1 MVSRYHPL
9 GERPLFG
16 ARLRYLVRCGD
27 QWVGALGFS
36 ASSFQVASRD
46 EYIGWS
52 TAARKANLQEVVNN
66 SRFLVRPM
74 VRVENLG
81 SYVLTLATRR
91 LARDWQRRHGY
102 RPLLVETYVDKHRP
116 GTSYRAAGWKEVG
129 RTSGRGRQDASR
141 TNVGT
146 SKRIFV
152 HPLVAGWQRRL
163 CREPPSK
170 RHVSCDKLPKAS
182 RDDARWVE
190 RELGDA
196 PFRDPRLT
204 RRLVALVKDFWAK
217 PEGSVLQACDS
228 VRAKVKAAYRF
239 MDNKNV
245 TMDKILRPHYG
256 STVTRIGDWG
266 TEQLSENR
274 RSGKPVVLA
283 IQDTTTITYRDRPAA
298 RGLGYINSPDDNA
311 RGFLVH
317 DTLALTSNGL
327 PLGLLDVQSWARDDE
342 QFGSKNGRKN
352 RAIEEKESNK
362 WLMSYEAVAQA
373 QRLLPNVTLVSTGD
387 REGDVFELFAL
398 AASRQDH
405 PELLVRAEHDRWVEL
420 AGRRQKLWEAVEG
433 TPPRAESDTYVPRR
447 SARGNRAEQKA
458 RETTLEIRYAEVA
471 LLPPQNN
478 AAARREGSLPIW
490 AVHAKEKAAPSDAEP
505 LEWMLL
511 TTLSITSPEDAI
523 EKIQWYVRRF
533 QIEVYHKIIKSGC
546 NIEARQNRRVERLQ
560 NALALDMIVA
570 WRIMYLMAM
579 GRTVPNLP
587 CTVILDDHEWK
598 ALHAFVH
605 KTTETPIEAPSMNAA
620 IRMAASLGGFL
631 GRRCDGEPGVK
642 ALWKGMTRLEDIASS
657 WLIFGPRLP
666 TDALAKSS
674 TTTT

>member
-1 MVSRYHPL
+1 
-9 GERPLFG
+9 
-16 ARLRYLVRCGD
+16 
-27 QWVGALGFS
+27 
-36 ASSFQVASRD
+36 
-46 EYIGWS
+46 
-52 TAARKANLQEVVNN
+52 
-66 SRFLVRPM
+66 
-74 VRVENLG
+74 
-81 SYVLTLATRR
+81 
-91 LARDWQRRHGY
+91 
-102 RPLLVETYVDKHRP
+102 
-116 GTSYRAAGWKEVG
+116 
-129 RTSGRGRQDASR
+129 
-141 TNVGT
+141 
-146 SKRIFV
+146 
-152 HPLVAGWQRRL
+152 
-163 CREPPSK
+163 
-170 RHVSCDKLPKAS
+170 
-182 RDDARWVE
+182 
-190 RELGDA
+190 
-196 PFRDPRLT
+196 LT
-204 RRLVALVKDFWAK
+204 RRLVALVKDFWAR

-239 MDNKNV
+239 MDNKNA
-245 TMDKILRPHYG
+245 TMDRILRPHYG
-256 STVTRIGDWG
+256 STVARISDWG
-266 TEQLSENR
+266 AEQISGNSS
-274 RSGKPVVLA
+274 SGKPVVLA

-298 RGLGYINSPDDNA
+298 RGLGYINNPDDNA

-342 QFGSKNGRKN
+342 QFGSKNERKN
-352 RAIEEKESNK
+352 RPIEEKESNK

-373 QRLLPNVTLVSTGD
+373 QRLLPNVTLVNTGD

-420 AGRRQKLWEAVEG
+420 AGRRKKLWEAVEG

-447 SARGNRAEQKA
+447 SARGNRAAQKA
-458 RETTLEIRYAEVA
+458 RETTLEIRFAEVA

-478 AAARREGSLPIW
+478 ATARREGPLTIS
-490 AVHAKEKAAPSDAEP
+490 AVHAKEKAAPSDVEP

-511 TTLSITSPEDAI
+511 TTLPVTSPEDAI

-605 KTTETPIEAPSMNAA
+605 KTTETPSEAPSMNAA

-666 TDALAKSS
+666 TDALAKSNA
-674 TTTT
+674 TTT